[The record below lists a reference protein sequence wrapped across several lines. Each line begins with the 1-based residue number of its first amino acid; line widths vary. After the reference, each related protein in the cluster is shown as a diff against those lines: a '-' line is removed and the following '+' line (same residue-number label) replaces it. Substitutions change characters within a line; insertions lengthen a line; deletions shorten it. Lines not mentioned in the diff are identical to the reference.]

1 MSKLRISETRSH
13 VTPQAPP
20 NPGPNISATTTASFH
35 TLQEHGV
42 TTAAAGRAKCVTW
55 DWNWGGANTIAVDL
69 AQLPIPQLRELKS
82 QLDAELT
89 HLSTSFQSLRTAQSK
104 FRDCINSLTSA
115 FPTTTPTSSPPLL
128 VPLTSSLYVPGKLT
142 DHEHVLVDVGTGF
155 FVEKGIPDAKDFYER
170 KVKDLGDSLKDLE
183 GVVEQKARNV
193 RMVEEVMR
201 VKVMNQQSQEGQGGG
216 ERSG

>member
-1 MSKLRISETRSH
+1 LKYK
-13 VTPQAPP
+13 AK
-20 NPGPNISATTTASFH
+20 FH
-35 TLQEHGV
+35 
-42 TTAAAGRAKCVTW
+42 
-55 DWNWGGANTIAVDL
+55 AVDL
-69 AQLPIPQLRELKS
+69 AQLPIPQLRELKT

-115 FPTTTPTSSPPLL
+115 FPSQPPSTSPPLL

-155 FVEKGIPDAKDFYER
+155 FVEKGIDDAKDFYER

-183 GVVEQKARNV
+183 GVVEGKARNV
-193 RMVEEVMR
+193 RLVEEVMR
-201 VKVMNQQSQEGQGGG
+201 VKVMNAQSQEQQGGG
-216 ERSG
+216 EGRSG